1 MRRAAIVAAL
11 ACVAL
16 AGCGSRDETTTPKTT
31 AELKVVMPP
40 HAESAALI
48 AGAAKQGLFKEAGID
63 AGLQT
68 ATTGIDAVATG
79 RAQLAVASEPAVLQA
94 RNRGLQVVSVASL
107 VRGPR
112 VAVVSTTSAVKS
124 PRDLVGKRVG
134 FFGPPTSQA
143 FAKTLSARAGGSGI
157 HIAPV
162 TDPSKALQKHTVDAV
177 IGPASAVHVKKAHAV
192 TVDKLGI
199 PTYDEEVLVASDGS
213 VHGRGDEIRS
223 FVGAL
228 WHQAKGKAPGAQS
241 VEQWRRFAEWMDANG
256 LTKGQ
261 VSAAAAVTNS
271 LLPGLRT

>member
-1 MRRAAIVAAL
+1 VRRAAIVAAL
-11 ACVAL
+11 ACAVL

-31 AELKVVMPP
+31 ADMKVVVPP
-40 HAESAALI
+40 QAASGALI
-48 AGAAKQGLFKEAGID
+48 AAAAKQGAFREAGID

-68 ATTGIDAVATG
+68 ATTGIDAVASG
-79 RAQLAVASEPAVLQA
+79 RAQLTVASEPAVLRA

-112 VAVVSTTSAVKS
+112 VAVVSTTAVKS
-124 PRDLVGKRVG
+124 PRDLVDKRVG
-134 FFGPPTSQA
+134 TFGGADSEA

-199 PTYDEEVLVASDGS
+199 PTYDEAVFVASDGS
-213 VHGRGDEIRS
+213 VRGRGDEIRS
-223 FVGAL
+223 FIGAL
-228 WHQAKGKAPGAQS
+228 WHQAKGKAPGPQS

-256 LTKGQ
+256 LTKGE